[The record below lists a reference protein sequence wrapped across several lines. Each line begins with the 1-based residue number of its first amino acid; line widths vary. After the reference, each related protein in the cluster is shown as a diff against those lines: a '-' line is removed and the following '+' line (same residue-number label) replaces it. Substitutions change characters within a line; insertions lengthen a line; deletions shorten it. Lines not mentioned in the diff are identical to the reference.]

1 MGARPTKLEE
11 GKLKKPVVMEE
22 EEEEKRENWNE
33 NDKADYEMNKKFEKL
48 IVEIV
53 AMKEKMENMQLDFRK
68 AQWINDCL
76 YNVGNWGSKPLFLCL
91 PSSRFLTWKSLM
103 VLGS

>member
-1 MGARPTKLEE
+1 MGAHLTKLEE

-22 EEEEKRENWNE
+22 EEEEKRENWDE
-33 NDKADYEMNKKFEKL
+33 NDKANYEMNKKFEKL

-53 AMKEKMENMQLDFRK
+53 AMKEKMENMLLDFCK

-76 YNVGNWGSKPLFLCL
+76 YNVGNWGSKPLFHCH
-91 PSSRFLTWKSLM
+91 PSSRFLMWKSLM
-103 VLGS
+103 VLRS

>member
-1 MGARPTKLEE
+1 MGAHPTKLEE

-22 EEEEKRENWNE
+22 EEEEKRKNWDE

-68 AQWINDCL
+68 A
-76 YNVGNWGSKPLFLCL
+76 
-91 PSSRFLTWKSLM
+91 
-103 VLGS
+103 